1 MAVFLLAYGVA
12 RQTLLEPNTP
22 FKWNSVAE
30 IFFVPYFQVY
40 GELFIE
46 KDLLF
51 SGEHIPIFIRIFLM
65 SSAFPY
71 LFLHKRDIIIE
82 YSRHYHNCL
91 FLSHIIVWGLV
102 LSLHTS
108 PYGNNLKES

>member
-12 RQTLLEPNTP
+12 RQTLLEPNTA
-22 FKWNSVAE
+22 FKWKSVAE

-51 SGEHIPIFIRIFLM
+51 SGKHIPLFVRIF
-65 SSAFPY
+65 
-71 LFLHKRDIIIE
+71 
-82 YSRHYHNCL
+82 
-91 FLSHIIVWGLV
+91 
-102 LSLHTS
+102 
-108 PYGNNLKES
+108 

>member
-51 SGEHIPIFIRIFLM
+51 SGKHIPIFVRICLM
-65 SSAFPY
+65 SSVFPY
-71 LFLHKRDIIIE
+71 LFLHKRDII
-82 YSRHYHNCL
+82 
-91 FLSHIIVWGLV
+91 LSTQGTTIIVYF
-102 LSLHTS
+102 SLILLFGVS
-108 PYGNNLKES
+108 F